1 MNHEEMNQRTEAVLI
16 GTFKALMLK
25 KPMNKITVS
34 ELVEECGINRNTFY
48 YHFEDIRDMQRKM
61 LRQDIEAIFSR
72 ADLITDHD
80 LIINSVLDYIEQ
92 NKVIL
97 KNMIS
102 CIGRAELDLFLNSN
116 VNKPI
121 YSLVCET
128 EQKQNLSV
136 GDEYKRFLADFFTRA
151 VSGVLIDW
159 IENRADRNKE
169 QIKQYLFTT
178 LSTAIPAALNNEHS
192 G

>member
-34 ELVEECGINRNTFY
+34 ELVEECGINRKTFY
-48 YHFEDIRDMQRKM
+48 YHFEDIRDMLRKM

-72 ADLITDHD
+72 GNLITYHD

-97 KNMIS
+97 KNMLS
-102 CIGRAELDLFLNSN
+102 CIGRVELDLFLNSN

-159 IENRADRNKE
+159 IENRANRNKE

-178 LSTAIPAALNNEHS
+178 LSTAIPAALNNELS

>member
-34 ELVEECGINRNTFY
+34 ELVEECGINRKTFY

-136 GDEYKRFLADFFTRA
+136 GDEYKRFLADFFTLA

>member
-34 ELVEECGINRNTFY
+34 ELVEECGINRKTFY

-61 LRQDIEAIFSR
+61 LRQDIEALFSR

-97 KNMIS
+97 KNMLS

-159 IENRADRNKE
+159 IENRANRNKE
-169 QIKQYLFTT
+169 QLKQYLFTT

>member
-34 ELVEECGINRNTFY
+34 ELVEECGINRKTFY
-48 YHFEDIRDMQRKM
+48 YHFEDIRDMLHKM

-72 ADLITDHD
+72 GDLITDHD

-97 KNMIS
+97 KNMLS

>member
-34 ELVEECGINRNTFY
+34 ELVEECGINRKTFY

-61 LRQDIEAIFSR
+61 LRQDIEALFSR

-97 KNMIS
+97 KNMLS

-159 IENRADRNKE
+159 IENRANRNKE

>member
-34 ELVEECGINRNTFY
+34 ELVEECGINRKTFY
-48 YHFEDIRDMQRKM
+48 YHFEDIRDMLRKM

-72 ADLITDHD
+72 GDLITDHD

-102 CIGRAELDLFLNSN
+102 CIGRAALDLFLNSN

>member
-16 GTFKALMLK
+16 GTFKELMLK

-34 ELVEECGINRNTFY
+34 ELVEECGINRKTFY
-48 YHFEDIRDMQRKM
+48 YHFEDIRDMLRKM
-61 LRQDIEAIFSR
+61 LKQDIEAIFSR
-72 ADLITDHD
+72 GDLITDHD

-102 CIGRAELDLFLNSN
+102 CIGRAALDLFLNSN

-159 IENRADRNKE
+159 IENRADLNKE

>member
-16 GTFKALMLK
+16 GTFKELMLK

-34 ELVEECGINRNTFY
+34 ELVEECGINRKTFY
-48 YHFEDIRDMQRKM
+48 YHFEDIRDMLHKM

-72 ADLITDHD
+72 GDLITDHD

-121 YSLVCET
+121 YSLVCEA

>member
-34 ELVEECGINRNTFY
+34 ELVEECGINRKTFY
-48 YHFEDIRDMQRKM
+48 YHFEDIRDMLRKM
-61 LRQDIEAIFSR
+61 LKQDIEAIFSR
-72 ADLITDHD
+72 GDLITDHD

-102 CIGRAELDLFLNSN
+102 CIGRAALDLFLNSN

-136 GDEYKRFLADFFTRA
+136 GDEYKRFLADFFTLA

>member
-34 ELVEECGINRNTFY
+34 ELVEECGINRKTFY
-48 YHFEDIRDMQRKM
+48 YHFEDIRDMLRKM
-61 LRQDIEAIFSR
+61 LKQDIEAIFSR
-72 ADLITDHD
+72 GDLITDHD

-102 CIGRAELDLFLNSN
+102 CIGRAALDLFLNSN

>member
-1 MNHEEMNQRTEAVLI
+1 MKHEEMNQRTKAVLI
-16 GTFKALMLK
+16 GTFKTLMLK

-34 ELVEECGINRNTFY
+34 ELVEECGINRKTFY
-48 YHFEDIRDMQRKM
+48 YHFEDIYDMLRKM
-61 LRQDIEAIFSR
+61 LKQDIEAIFSR
-72 ADLITDHD
+72 GDLIEDHD
-80 LIINSVLDYIEQ
+80 LIINLVLDYMEQ

-121 YSLVCET
+121 YSLVCEA

>member
-34 ELVEECGINRNTFY
+34 ELVEECGINRKTFY

-97 KNMIS
+97 KNMLS

>member
-34 ELVEECGINRNTFY
+34 ELVEECGINRKTFY
-48 YHFEDIRDMQRKM
+48 YHFEDVRDMQRKM

-72 ADLITDHD
+72 GDLITDHD

-159 IENRADRNKE
+159 IENRANRNKE

>member
-61 LRQDIEAIFSR
+61 LKQDIEAIFSR

-97 KNMIS
+97 KNMLS

>member
-34 ELVEECGINRNTFY
+34 ELVEECGINRKTFY
-48 YHFEDIRDMQRKM
+48 YHFEDIRDMLRKM

-72 ADLITDHD
+72 GDLITDHD

-136 GDEYKRFLADFFTRA
+136 GDEYKRFLADFFTLA

>member
-34 ELVEECGINRNTFY
+34 ELVEECGINRKTFY

-61 LRQDIEAIFSR
+61 LRQDIEALFSR
-72 ADLITDHD
+72 ANLITDHD

-97 KNMIS
+97 KNMLS

-159 IENRADRNKE
+159 IENRANRNKE

>member
-16 GTFKALMLK
+16 RTFKALMLK

-34 ELVEECGINRNTFY
+34 ELVEECGINRKTFY

-61 LRQDIEAIFSR
+61 LKQDIEAIFSR

-97 KNMIS
+97 KNMLS

-159 IENRADRNKE
+159 IENRANRNKE

>member
-16 GTFKALMLK
+16 RTFKALMLK

-61 LRQDIEAIFSR
+61 LKQDIEAIFSR

-97 KNMIS
+97 KNMLS

>member
-34 ELVEECGINRNTFY
+34 ELVEECGINRKTFY
-48 YHFEDIRDMQRKM
+48 YHFEDIRDMLRKM
-61 LRQDIEAIFSR
+61 LKQDIEAIFSR
-72 ADLITDHD
+72 GDLITDHD

-102 CIGRAELDLFLNSN
+102 CIGRAALDLFLNSN

-128 EQKQNLSV
+128 
-136 GDEYKRFLADFFTRA
+136 
-151 VSGVLIDW
+151 
-159 IENRADRNKE
+159 
-169 QIKQYLFTT
+169 
-178 LSTAIPAALNNEHS
+178 
-192 G
+192 

>member
-34 ELVEECGINRNTFY
+34 ELVEECGINRKTFY
-48 YHFEDIRDMQRKM
+48 YHFEDIRDMLHKM

-72 ADLITDHD
+72 GDLITDHD

>member
-16 GTFKALMLK
+16 GTFKELMLK

-34 ELVEECGINRNTFY
+34 ELVEECGINRKTFY

-97 KNMIS
+97 KNMLS

-159 IENRADRNKE
+159 IENRANRNKE

-178 LSTAIPAALNNEHS
+178 LSTTIPAALKNELS

>member
-34 ELVEECGINRNTFY
+34 ELVEECGINRKTFY
-48 YHFEDIRDMQRKM
+48 YHFEDIRDMLRKM

-72 ADLITDHD
+72 GDLITDHD

-97 KNMIS
+97 KNMLS

>member
-34 ELVEECGINRNTFY
+34 ELVEECGINRKTFY

-97 KNMIS
+97 KNMLS

-159 IENRADRNKE
+159 IENRADLNKE

>member
-34 ELVEECGINRNTFY
+34 ELVEECGINRKTFY

-61 LRQDIEAIFSR
+61 LRQDIEALFSR

-97 KNMIS
+97 KNMLS

>member
-16 GTFKALMLK
+16 GTFKELMLK

-34 ELVEECGINRNTFY
+34 ELVEECGINRKTFY
-48 YHFEDIRDMQRKM
+48 YHFEDIRDMLRKM

-72 ADLITDHD
+72 GDLITDHD

>member
-16 GTFKALMLK
+16 GTFKELMLK

-34 ELVEECGINRNTFY
+34 ELVEECGINRKTFY
-48 YHFEDIRDMQRKM
+48 YHFEDIRDMLRKM

-72 ADLITDHD
+72 GDLITDHD

-102 CIGRAELDLFLNSN
+102 CIGRAALDLFLNSN

-159 IENRADRNKE
+159 IENRADLNKE

>member
-16 GTFKALMLK
+16 GTFKELMLK

-34 ELVEECGINRNTFY
+34 ELVEECGINRKTFY
-48 YHFEDIRDMQRKM
+48 YHFEDIRDMLRKM

-72 ADLITDHD
+72 GDLITDHD

-159 IENRADRNKE
+159 IENRADLNKE

>member
-34 ELVEECGINRNTFY
+34 ELVEECGINRKTFY
-48 YHFEDIRDMQRKM
+48 YHFEDIRDMLRKM
-61 LRQDIEAIFSR
+61 LKQDIEAIFSR
-72 ADLITDHD
+72 GDLITDHD

-136 GDEYKRFLADFFTRA
+136 DDEYKRFLADFFTRA

>member
-16 GTFKALMLK
+16 GTFKELMLK

-34 ELVEECGINRNTFY
+34 ELVEECGINRKTFY
-48 YHFEDIRDMQRKM
+48 YHFEDIRDMLRKM

-72 ADLITDHD
+72 GDLITDHD

-97 KNMIS
+97 KNMLS

>member
-34 ELVEECGINRNTFY
+34 ELVEECGINRKTFY
-48 YHFEDIRDMQRKM
+48 YHFEDIRDMLRKM

-72 ADLITDHD
+72 GDLITDHD

>member
-34 ELVEECGINRNTFY
+34 ELVEECGINRKTFY
-48 YHFEDIRDMQRKM
+48 YHFEDIRDMLRKM

-136 GDEYKRFLADFFTRA
+136 GDEYKRFLADFFTLA

>member
-25 KPMNKITVS
+25 KPINKITVS
-34 ELVEECGINRNTFY
+34 ELVEECGINRKTFY
-48 YHFEDIRDMQRKM
+48 YHFEDIRDMLRKM

-72 ADLITDHD
+72 GDLITDHD

-97 KNMIS
+97 KNMLS

>member
-34 ELVEECGINRNTFY
+34 ELVEECGINRKTFY
-48 YHFEDIRDMQRKM
+48 YHFEDIRDMLRKM

-72 ADLITDHD
+72 GDLITDHD

-92 NKVIL
+92 TKVIL
-97 KNMIS
+97 KNMLS

>member
-1 MNHEEMNQRTEAVLI
+1 MHHEEMNQRTEAVLI

-34 ELVEECGINRNTFY
+34 ELVEECGINRKTFY
-48 YHFEDIRDMQRKM
+48 YHFEDIRDMLRKM
-61 LRQDIEAIFSR
+61 LKQDIEAIFSR
-72 ADLITDHD
+72 GDLITDHD

-136 GDEYKRFLADFFTRA
+136 GDEYKRFLADFFTLA

>member
-25 KPMNKITVS
+25 KPMNKITVR
-34 ELVEECGINRNTFY
+34 ELVEECGINRKTFY
-48 YHFEDIRDMQRKM
+48 YHFEDIRDMLRKM
-61 LRQDIEAIFSR
+61 LKQDIEAIFSR
-72 ADLITDHD
+72 GDLITDHD

-102 CIGRAELDLFLNSN
+102 CIGRAALDLFLNSN

>member
-34 ELVEECGINRNTFY
+34 ELVEECGINRKTFY
-48 YHFEDIRDMQRKM
+48 YHFEDIRDMLRKM
-61 LRQDIEAIFSR
+61 LKQDIEAIFSR
-72 ADLITDHD
+72 GDLITDHD

-102 CIGRAELDLFLNSN
+102 CIGRAALDLFLNSN

-159 IENRADRNKE
+159 IENRANRNKE